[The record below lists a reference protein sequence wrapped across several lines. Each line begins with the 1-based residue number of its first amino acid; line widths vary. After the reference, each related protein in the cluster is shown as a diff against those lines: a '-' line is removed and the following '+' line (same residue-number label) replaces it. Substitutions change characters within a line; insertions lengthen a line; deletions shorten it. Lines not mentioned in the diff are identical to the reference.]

1 MFASG
6 SESGRV
12 RVGIGGWSYEPWR
25 ETFYPAEVA
34 KKGELEYASRKVTAI
49 EINSTFYRLQ
59 TPQVFARWRDATP
72 DDFVFCLKAPR
83 FIVQRKVLAEA
94 GPGIERFAGSGIVEL
109 GEKLGALLWQLDPSH
124 HFDADDLQRFLAL
137 LPDHA
142 GGRPLRHAL
151 EVRHESFMN
160 TDFLA
165 IARERG
171 VAVVFEDDKDYPGFA
186 DLTGDF
192 VYARLRRSV
201 ASEKTGYTP
210 AALKQWAQR
219 ARSWARGE
227 EPGDLPKVAKGT
239 ATKSAARDVFIFFI
253 NGAKERAP
261 AAAMQLIANLGK
273 P

>member
-6 SESGRV
+6 PESGRI

-25 ETFYPAEVA
+25 DTFYPAGVA
-34 KKGELEYASRKVTAI
+34 KKSELDYASRKVTAI
-49 EINSTFYRLQ
+49 EVNSTFYRLQ
-59 TPQVFARWRDATP
+59 TPPVFAKWRDATP
-72 DDFVFCLKAPR
+72 DDFVFTLKAPR

-94 GPGIERFAGSGIVEL
+94 GASIERFVGSGIVEL
-109 GEKLGALLWQLDPSH
+109 GEKLGALLWQLDPGH
-124 HFDADDLQRFLAL
+124 HFDASDLQRFLAL
-137 LPDHA
+137 LPDQA
-142 GGRPLRHAL
+142 AGRPLRHAL

-160 TDFLA
+160 TKFLA

-171 VAVVFEDDKDYPGFA
+171 VAVVLEDDKDYPGFA
-186 DLTGDF
+186 DLTADF

-201 ASEKTGYTP
+201 ASEKTGYPP

-219 ARSWARGE
+219 AHCWARGE
-227 EPGDLPKVAKGT
+227 EPEDLPKVAKGT
-239 ATKSAARDVFIFFI
+239 ATKRAARDVFIFFI

-261 AAAMQLIANLGK
+261 AAAMQLLASLAE